1 MRKKLLILFICF
13 VTIPIIIIYSV
24 ATMIFN
30 EKTDENLTNIYSNGI
45 KNISQIAENYFAE
58 STDLTMYPLLEN
70 NLYAFFTA
78 SSDSTD
84 FPGIAD
90 RASTVL
96 NSSPYV
102 FGGLRGV
109 IMLRTDGEQIATHS
123 NYISNSYITQHQMEE
138 AEKLNGQCFWE
149 FMEDGSTSLF
159 SVTRLIK
166 SKSNLTVP
174 LGYIQ
179 TSVSCVE
186 LRNQIRNAIIE
197 KNSVYF
203 ILDQSGNVLLTSS
216 TDQDFTSFL
225 KEYDYDTL
233 SQIASRHISTELD
246 GHRFISAQQ
255 IDGTPY
261 LMGSII
267 TSDVFT
273 STRTTLISVL
283 TIVAIFTAFFFAL
296 LAFIFSRRIV
306 RPIHELST
314 KMDSISNENFSVR
327 ATVSGNDEITM
338 LTNQFNKMSERLE
351 YLYGQVYMQEI
362 ELKNSQLLALQSQ
375 INPHFLYN
383 TMDTIYW
390 MSKIGNTKEIK
401 NIVCS
406 MSKLLRL
413 TFTPDSSNVTT
424 LSDELEHLNAYMEI
438 QQIRYGD
445 SVRFEL
451 QYTGEFNQETVLR
464 FLLQPLVENAL
475 LHGLKDRSSETIII
489 DIHKQDNYLIYQ
501 VKNTGTPLDVDFISS
516 LLASGET
523 KKKGFAIRNIDRRL
537 KLKYGNDCGLIYFID
552 GTYNIFE
559 IRQPI
564 F

>member
-1 MRKKLLILFICF
+1 MRKQLLFLFICF

-24 ATMIFN
+24 ATAIFN
-30 EKTDENLTNIYSNGI
+30 ERADENLKNIYSNDI
-45 KNISQIAENYFAE
+45 KNISQIAENYFSE
-58 STDLTMYPLLEN
+58 SIDLTMYPLLEN
-70 NLYAFFTA
+70 NLYTFFTA
-78 SSDSTD
+78 SPDSEEFPQITD
-84 FPGIAD
+84 Q
-90 RASTVL
+90 ASTVL

-109 IMLRTDGEQIATHS
+109 VMLRKDGQKITTYS
-123 NYISNSYITQHQMEE
+123 NYPSDGYITEEQMNG
-138 AEKLNGQCFWE
+138 ADQMNGQCFWE
-149 FMEDGSTSLF
+149 FMENGSSSMF
-159 SVTRLIK
+159 SITRLIK
-166 SKSNLTVP
+166 TKSNLSIP

-179 TSVSCVE
+179 TSVSTME
-186 LRNQIRNAIIE
+186 LRNQLQNAIIE

-203 ILDQSGNVLLTSS
+203 ILDQSNNLLLSVSS
-216 TDQDFTSFL
+216 NKDFDSL
-225 KEYDYDTL
+225 PEGYDYDTL
-233 SQIASRHISTELD
+233 SRIASQQICTVLD
-246 GHRFISAQQ
+246 DHSFVSAQQ
-255 IDGTPY
+255 IDDTPY

-267 TSDVFT
+267 TSDVFA
-273 STRTTLISVL
+273 STRETLFSIL
-283 TIVAIFTAFFFAL
+283 TIVAALTTFFFAL

-351 YLYGQVYMQEI
+351 YLYKQVYMQEI

-390 MSKIGNTKEIK
+390 MSKIGNTKDIEH
-401 NIVCS
+401 IVSS

-413 TFTPDSSNVTT
+413 TFSPNNDNVTS
-424 LSDELEHLNAYMEI
+424 LSEELDHLKAYLEI
-438 QQIRYGD
+438 QEIRYGD
-445 SVRFEL
+445 SVQFYL
-451 QYTGEFNQETVLR
+451 HYAGEYDQASVLR

-475 LHGLKDRSSETIII
+475 IHGLKDRPTETISIEI
-489 DIHKQDNYLIYQ
+489 FREGDFLIYQ
-501 VKNTGTPLDVDFISS
+501 VKNTGTPIDLDFISS
-516 LLASGET
+516 LLSASET

-537 KLKYGNDCGLIYFID
+537 KLKYGDEFGLHYFIEGD
-552 GTYNIFE
+552 FNIFE
-559 IRQPI
+559 IKQPI